1 MDYSV
6 IENGKLEINKKSGS
20 INNIIQERVR
30 INKIIANR
38 NSISIESELQNIKE
52 FSFDSDRIVQVLDN
66 LIGNA
71 IKFSHKNSNIVVT
84 SKIVDGKCFVSIKDE
99 RPGTSDEDKKFMFKE
114 FQKLTARPTG
124 GENSTGWRLAIIMR
138 MIKSN
143 GETLQVNST
152 LDQGSDYYFTLPTNN

>member
-38 NSISIESELQNIKE
+38 KSISIESELQNIKE

-99 RPGTSDEDKKFMFKE
+99 RLGTSDEDKKFMFKE

-124 GENSTGWRLAIIMR
+124 GENSTGL
-138 MIKSN
+138 
-143 GETLQVNST
+143 GV
-152 LDQGSDYYFTLPTNN
+152 GNNYAND